1 MGLKLDMSTAYDKI
15 EWDFVLEMLNAL
27 GFHKKI
33 ISKLK
38 QCITSVSYSI
48 LLNDSPFEKFT
59 PTRGLR

>member
-1 MGLKLDMSTAYDKI
+1 MGLKLDMSKVYDKM
-15 EWDFVLEMLNAL
+15 ERDFVLEMLNAL
-27 GFHKKI
+27 GFHQKF

-38 QCITSVSYSI
+38 QCMTSVSYSI